1 MNQRV
6 GADQIAHIYG
16 SGRADGRER
25 IQSGALL
32 LRLLRYLTPFRLQL
46 MGALVL
52 VIITALVQAIGPAL
66 IARAIDVNITQK
78 DLQGLTK
85 TMLLLLGVYV
95 VGLASQS
102 GQGYLIGWIGQR
114 FLAQLRV
121 QIFDKIQS
129 LPLAFFD
136 QNKAGDLMSR
146 LVNDIQ
152 TINQLLSQG
161 ITQVI
166 GSVFSLVGIII
177 AMMVLSLPLA
187 AASFLV
193 LPVMIWVTVLFARRS
208 GVAFRKTRTVLGI
221 VSSELEEELA
231 GVRVAQAYNRTEA
244 NIQHFAEH
252 NAANRDVNVQAV
264 IVTSAFTPS
273 IDMLSTLATVIV
285 AAFGGWLVVNNKLQV
300 GIVVAFFIYVQQFFR
315 PIQIISNI
323 YTQMQSAFAGA
334 ERIFDL
340 IDTPLQ
346 QKDSPDAQVLPPIEG
361 RVVFDHVNFSYA
373 AKPDPTNLV
382 LRDINL
388 IAEQGQTIALVGE
401 TGAGKSTMVNLI
413 PRFYDVT
420 SGKMLIDG
428 FDTSDVTLASLR
440 RQIGFVQQDTFLFSG
455 TVADN
460 IRYGRLDATDA
471 EVEEAAKAVS
481 VHDFIL
487 SLPDGY
493 KTKLGER
500 GTGLSQGQRQLI
512 AFARTVLADA
522 RILILDEA
530 TSNIDTYTESLIQN
544 ALKKL
549 LNGRT
554 SFIIAHRL
562 STVRDADLVLVV
574 DKGQIVERGTHDELL
589 ALGGRYAELYQ
600 RSVPIDACKLA

>member
-1 MNQRV
+1 MNQRLA
-6 GADQIAHIYG
+6 ADQITHIYG
-16 SGRADGRER
+16 SARGTGQER

-32 LRLLRYLTPFRLQL
+32 RRLLSYLTPFRLQL

-52 VIITALVQAIGPAL
+52 VIISALVQAIGPAL
-66 IARAIDVNITQK
+66 IARAIDLNILQK
-78 DLQGLTK
+78 DYQGLTQ
-85 TMLLLLGVYV
+85 TMLLLLGVYI
-95 VGLASQS
+95 VGLMSQS
-102 GQGYLIGWIGQR
+102 GQVYLIGWVGQR
-114 FLAQLRV
+114 FLALLRIR
-121 QIFDKIQS
+121 IFEKIQS

-166 GSVFSLVGIII
+166 GSVFSLVGILI
-177 AMMVLSLPLA
+177 AMVVLSLPLA
-187 AASFLV
+187 AVSFLV
-193 LPVMIWVTVLFARRS
+193 LPVMIWITVVFARRS
-208 GVAFRKTRTVLGI
+208 GVAFRRTRTVLGI

-285 AAFGGWLVVNNKLQV
+285 AAFGGWLVVNHKIAV

-346 QKDSPDAQVLPPIEG
+346 QQDSPEAQILPPVEG
-361 RVVFDHVNFSYA
+361 HVVFEHVNFSYNV
-373 AKPDPTNLV
+373 KPDPTNLV
-382 LRDINL
+382 LHDINL
-388 IAEQGQTIALVGE
+388 VAGAGQTIALVGE
-401 TGAGKSTMVNLI
+401 TGAGKSTLVNLI

-420 SGKMLIDG
+420 SGKVMIDG
-428 FDTSDVTLASLR
+428 SDTSEVTLASLR
-440 RQIGFVQQDTFLFSG
+440 RQIGFVQQDTYLFSG

-460 IRYGRLDATDA
+460 IRYGRLDATDT

-487 SLPDGY
+487 ALPEGY
-493 KTKLGER
+493 KTRLGER

-530 TSNIDTYTESLIQN
+530 TSNIDTYTEGLIQN
-544 ALKKL
+544 ALKRL
-549 LNGRT
+549 LKGRT

-562 STVRDADLVLVV
+562 STIRDADLVLVV

-589 ALGGRYAELYQ
+589 ALNGRYAELYQ
-600 RSVPIDACKLA
+600 RQFP